1 MPVTEAIAAYG
12 VILKRGINGAGHPV
26 AELNSIGGIEITS
39 DLADVTSHESEGA
52 FREKVATLLDA
63 GSVPMKGNF
72 IAGDADGQR
81 GLETDLEARLPQKFS
96 ITFPPAIA
104 ATFTFFALVK
114 KWAIGEMKADGT
126 MDFEAELEITGQ
138 PLLSITASTG
148 LTTPWFS
155 VDVGDIVPAPAGA
168 VYTYVVDIPTGET
181 EIVITPTAA
190 AGVITITANGV
201 SQVVETGHDSTAI
214 ILGDPGTVI
223 EATISVKETGKTA
236 KVYTL
241 YLARAAA

>member
-1 MPVTEAIAAYG
+1 MPVTEAISAYG
-12 VILKRGINGAGHPV
+12 VVLERDGNPV
-26 AELNSIGGIEITS
+26 AELNNIGGIEITS
-39 DLADVTSHESEGA
+39 ELADVTSHESAGA
-52 FREKVATLLDA
+52 FREKIATLLNA

-72 IAGDADGQR
+72 IAGDADGQI
-81 GLETDLEARLPQKFS
+81 GILTDLEARLPQDFK
-96 ITFPPAIA
+96 ITFPLAIA
-104 ATFTFFALVK
+104 ATFEFSALVK

-138 PLLSITASTG
+138 PLLSITASVG

-168 VYTYVVDIPTGET
+168 TYTYVVDIPTGET

-201 SQVVETGHDSTAI
+201 SQVVETGHASTAI

-236 KVYTL
+236 KVNTL